1 VREAIERRIDF
12 LEMKMENTT
21 NRNEIERR

>member
-1 VREAIERRIDF
+1 VRRSNDESI